1 MNILY
6 IGFKGAHNSSYQL
19 VQSIS
24 SSNKLL
30 LTNSFN
36 GIKKDLGNIGLE
48 SYDFIVM
55 FGINKN
61 LKNKIIIEVNSK
73 YNNETL
79 MTNVNYEKIESIL
92 KENNIDVDI
101 NDNPTQYLCNYAYHL
116 ALQRNLNSIFIHI
129 PGISKFSD
137 LNKLVSIFN
146 KY

>member
-79 MTNVNYEKIESIL
+79 MTNVNYEKIESIF

-101 NDNPTQYLCNYAYHL
+101 NDNPTQYLCNYAYYL